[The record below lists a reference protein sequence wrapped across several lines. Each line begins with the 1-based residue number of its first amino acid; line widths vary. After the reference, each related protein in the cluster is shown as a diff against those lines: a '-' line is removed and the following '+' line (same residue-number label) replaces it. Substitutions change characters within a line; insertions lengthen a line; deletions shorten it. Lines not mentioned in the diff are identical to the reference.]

1 MPEIKVG
8 DIVEI
13 VNDNEWWNGTR
24 CVVVD
29 IKPSPDIYG
38 NVFPYELKALTD
50 TPKGHR
56 KAGDTVG
63 RWSEGKVRRINTAVD
78 DAVAS
83 FSRPVD
89 VFYSP
94 TTGCAVVMAPNG
106 KLIRILADGTID
118 E

>member
-8 DIVEI
+8 DVVEI
-13 VNDNEWWNGTR
+13 VNDNESWNGTR
-24 CVVVD
+24 ATVVSVNH
-29 IKPSPDIYG
+29 KPDRFG
-38 NVFPYELKALTD
+38 HVFPYELRALTE
-50 TPKGHR
+50 TPIGHK
-56 KAGDTVG
+56 KAGDAIG
-63 RWSEGKVRRINTAVD
+63 RWSNRTIRRVNTPVD

-83 FSRPVD
+83 FSRPAD

-118 E
+118 R